1 MDKKT
6 LAEKFKALSPY
17 KNSIVRTPW
26 DSEVVDVKTIH
37 RRAFEKLTDALDT
50 VKSSRAS
57 LIFVLQGEPGS
68 GKSHFLWRVARSA
81 ESKKFLFV
89 NIVPYTYIKR
99 ITFYTILESAVES
112 LEKKHPNLR
121 SRPIDHLIGYALQE
135 GARLINTKALHDATA
150 ASIVG
155 MIRDNKRMPFV
166 AKSLFNSIPDNK
178 KGLILNVMARK
189 LSARYVEYPRYFFT
203 LLLALEDKEK
213 APLAL
218 ELMKGETLGKKELQ
232 KIGLD
237 ERFALGERGAF
248 NVLCSLIKFSPFP
261 FIISVDQVE
270 TLDRHLDS
278 AGIERFFENILSIY
292 NNTNNSLFLLSVQT
306 QTFKKWTKFLAKD
319 ILDRLSERTTILPLN
334 LEQAK
339 EIVKARNR
347 YYFGKIGTVPD
358 DPYFPFTESQIE
370 TLYRKGNKNPRKL
383 IKALDYLL
391 ESGELT
397 EQKDT
402 VQGSFKNYIRNV
414 EYSDSEFRKEFTDLL
429 AKIVEG
435 SDVLKETPTYAIL
448 KLGKT
453 GFAVNNSKHSLYSC
467 VSHLSR
473 FIRKRTIRFALLLR
487 SDSLPVRA
495 TAKKT
500 NELLR
505 KHEIKVVY
513 YSTQVGEVLITVSK
527 MLRDAESGDLDIELK
542 EVERFAREKIEE
554 ALPEV
559 ARAVF
564 AGISEVPTKVSVGS
578 RKPVRAKTRNNF
590 RKNDLNAVEKQIE
603 KILETRKIISYDKLL
618 SLLKKNAKEVDAAL
632 FNLASR
638 NKVRIIDRKYGEKW
652 VFSGL

>member
-37 RRAFEKLTDALDT
+37 SRAFEKLTDALDT

-189 LSARYVEYPRYFFT
+189 LSTRYVEYPRYFFT

-347 YYFGKIGTVPD
+347 YYFSKIGTVPD

-402 VQGSFKNYIRNV
+402 VQGSFKN
-414 EYSDSEFRKEFTDLL
+414 
-429 AKIVEG
+429 
-435 SDVLKETPTYAIL
+435 
-448 KLGKT
+448 
-453 GFAVNNSKHSLYSC
+453 
-467 VSHLSR
+467 
-473 FIRKRTIRFALLLR
+473 
-487 SDSLPVRA
+487 
-495 TAKKT
+495 
-500 NELLR
+500 
-505 KHEIKVVY
+505 
-513 YSTQVGEVLITVSK
+513 
-527 MLRDAESGDLDIELK
+527 
-542 EVERFAREKIEE
+542 
-554 ALPEV
+554 
-559 ARAVF
+559 
-564 AGISEVPTKVSVGS
+564 
-578 RKPVRAKTRNNF
+578 
-590 RKNDLNAVEKQIE
+590 
-603 KILETRKIISYDKLL
+603 
-618 SLLKKNAKEVDAAL
+618 
-632 FNLASR
+632 
-638 NKVRIIDRKYGEKW
+638 
-652 VFSGL
+652 

>member
-1 MDKKT
+1 MDKKV

-37 RRAFEKLTDALDT
+37 SRAFEKLTDALDT

-68 GKSHFLWRVARSA
+68 GKSHFLWRIARSA
-81 ESKKFLFV
+81 EDKKFLFV

-135 GARLINTKALHDATA
+135 GARLINAKTLHDATA
-150 ASIVG
+150 ASIIG
-155 MIRDNKRMPFV
+155 MIENNKKMPFV
-166 AKSLFNSIPDNK
+166 AKSLFSSIPESK
-178 KGLILNVMARK
+178 KGTILNTMARK
-189 LSARYVEYPRYFFT
+189 LTEHYVEYPRYFFT

-213 APLAL
+213 APLVL
-218 ELMKGETLGKKELQ
+218 ELMKGEMLSKEELK
-232 KIGLD
+232 KIGLG
-237 ERFALGERGAF
+237 ERFAFGERGAF
-248 NVLCSLIKFSPFP
+248 NMLCSLIKFSPFP

-270 TLDRHLDS
+270 TLDRHLDA

-339 EIVKARNR
+339 EIVKARNK
-347 YYFGKIGTVPD
+347 YYFEKIGALPD
-358 DPYFPFTESQIE
+358 DPYFPFTENQIE
-370 TLYRKGNKNPRKL
+370 TLYKKGNKNPRKL
-383 IKALDYLL
+383 IKALDFLL

-402 VQGSFKNYIRNV
+402 VQDSFKNYIQNIT
-414 EYSDSEFRKEFTDLL
+414 YSDSEFRKEFTDLL

-448 KLGKT
+448 KLGDV

-467 VSHLSR
+467 VNHLSR
-473 FIRKRTIRFALLLR
+473 FTKKRTIDFAMLLR
-487 SDSLPVRA
+487 NDNLPVRA

-505 KHEIKVVY
+505 KYEIQVVY
-513 YSTQVGEVLITVSK
+513 YSAQMGKALVAVAK

-542 EVERFAREKIEE
+542 EVERFAKEKIKEV
-554 ALPEV
+554 LPEV
-559 ARAVF
+559 AQKVF
-564 AGISEVPTKVSVGS
+564 ANGGEIGHKKGFTQDKSKSRSSKSELDVNLDVI
-578 RKPVRAKTRNNF
+578 
-590 RKNDLNAVEKQIE
+590 EKQIE
-603 KILETRKIISYDKLL
+603 KILETRKLISYDNLL
-618 SLLKKNAKEVDAAL
+618 RLLKRNKKEVDAAL